1 MCNSKYDT
9 NGDFLGG
16 LVVENLHSNAGD
28 LGSIPDQGTKIP
40 HAIGQLSLHATVKS
54 PCIQQGRPSTVKTQK
69 HTHRHRSKLKE
80 KCKPKEKWFKGKY
93 IGSLGLA
100 HLNYS
105 NKIVKTRRS

>member
-16 LVVENLHSNAGD
+16 RVVENLHSNAGD

-54 PCIQQGRPSTVKTQK
+54 PCIPQGRPSTVKTQK

-80 KCKPKEKWFKGKY
+80 KWFKGKY

-105 NKIVKTRRS
+105 HKIVKTRRS